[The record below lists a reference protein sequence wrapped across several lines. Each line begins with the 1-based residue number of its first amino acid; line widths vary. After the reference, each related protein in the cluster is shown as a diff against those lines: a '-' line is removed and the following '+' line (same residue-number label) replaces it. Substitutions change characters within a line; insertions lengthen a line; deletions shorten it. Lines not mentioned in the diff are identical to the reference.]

1 MNLTEISLKRPV
13 TVVMF
18 FVCVSVIGLIGGQR
32 LPLESFPDIEFPG
45 LFVQLP
51 YRNST
56 PEEVERRITRPV
68 EEALATLS
76 GVKHVNSDSND
87 NGAQIFVEFAWGEDL
102 GTKGV
107 EARDKIDALRAQL
120 PADLERVL
128 IQKFNASDQPM
139 LVLRISSDGRDLSN
153 AYDMLNR
160 NLKRRIERIEGV
172 SRVELYGVE
181 AKQVRVDLSAEAV
194 AAHGVDLRA
203 LAKTLG
209 EANFALSAG
218 NLVESGSRYYVKPE
232 GRFRSLDEVGDFV
245 VNRTGLRLRDIAE
258 ILYADPVLTYGRHLN
273 QRYAVG
279 LDVYKETGAN
289 LVEVAERTKAEVE
302 RVRQVPEMQGINLI
316 LFNDSAQDVKNSL
329 RDLVEAGCIGA
340 LFSVM
345 VLWLF
350 MSDLRM
356 TLIVALSVP
365 LSLLMTLA
373 AMFFLGFSINVLTL
387 MGLMLSVGMLIDN
400 SVVVTESIAHER
412 LDTSDPVKATLNGV
426 RRVSLA
432 VTLGTL
438 TTSIV
443 FLPNIFGEQNNITVF
458 LSHVAVTICASL
470 VASLLVAVTL
480 IPQLTTRLPASA
492 NRGREWMRRL
502 TRRYVRLLEWTL
514 HHPGKMVIFILALI
528 ITAAVPMS
536 QTKADMFPSG
546 DGTRLFLQYNLNG
559 VFRLAKVEEAVTTIE
574 MYLATHQEELEIE
587 SVYSYYDLE
596 RAFTLL
602 NLKDPEKFERK
613 KSGDQIQEEIRK
625 GLPKIAIGEP
635 SFEEQRGGSGQK
647 LSVQV
652 YGETSEQLKD
662 VGRDVARVLKTLP
675 GIADVRLEQGAE
687 NWEVRVKVDRD
698 RARAQGLSSQQV
710 AEVVAGAMRGTPLK
724 PYRTS
729 QGEIE
734 MILEFRRDDRLDI
747 NALMSLPIIT
757 PSGARV
763 TLGSVAELSEGEV
776 PSVIKR
782 EDRRITANISFSV
795 REGTTADEAQKHVK
809 ETLAGLQFPSG
820 YGWAFGRAFEQEDE
834 DAKVMMINMLLALAC
849 IYIVM
854 AALFESV
861 LAPTAIITG
870 ILFSFIGVYWFFFI
884 TGTTFS
890 FMATIGMLVLMGIV
904 TNNGIVLIERA
915 HQLRDEG
922 LPRERALIQAS
933 SDRLRPILMT
943 AASTV
948 LAMVPLAL
956 GNTTI
961 GGDGPPYY
969 PMARAVIGGL
979 SFATIV
985 SLIVLPTLYLWIE
998 DLGNWGARQWR
1009 RATGQPL
1016 NADEPP
1022 DTGMAAK

>member
-1 MNLTEISLKRPV
+1 MKITELALRRPV
-13 TVVMF
+13 TVAMF
-18 FVCVSVIGLIGGQR
+18 FVCVSVIGVLGGQR
-32 LPLESFPDIEFPG
+32 LPLESLPDIEFPG
-45 LFVQLP
+45 LNINLP

-68 EEALATLS
+68 EEALSTIS
-76 GVKHVNSDSND
+76 GVKHINSDSTE
-87 NGAQIFVEFAWGEDL
+87 NGAQISLNFEWGQDL
-102 GTKGV
+102 ATKGV

-139 LVLRISSDGRDLSN
+139 LVLRISSDGRDLAS

-160 NLKRRIERIEGV
+160 SLKRRIERLEGV

-181 AKQVRVDLSAEAV
+181 ARQVRVELSAEAV
-194 AAHGVDLRA
+194 AAHAVDLRQ
-203 LAKTLG
+203 LAETLG
-209 EANFALSAG
+209 AANFALSAG
-218 NLVESGSRYYVKPE
+218 NLVESGRRYYVKPE
-232 GRFRSLDEVGDFV
+232 GRFDSLEDVSNFV
-245 VNRTGLRLRDIAE
+245 INREGLRLGDIAE
-258 ILYADPVLTYGRHLN
+258 IVHADPVLTYGRHLN

-279 LDVYKETGAN
+279 LNVFKETGAN
-289 LVEVAERTKAEVE
+289 LVEVSDRAKAEVE
-302 RVRQVPEMQGINLI
+302 KIQRLPEMQGINLI

-329 RDLVEAGCIGA
+329 RDLVEAGLIGA
-340 LFSVM
+340 LFSVI

-350 MSDLRM
+350 MRDLKM

-373 AMFFLGFSINVLTL
+373 AMFFLGFSINVLSL

-400 SVVVTESIAHER
+400 SVVVTESIFRER
-412 LDTSDPVKATLNGV
+412 AENPDPRAATLDGV
-426 RRVSLA
+426 SKVGLA
-432 VTLGTL
+432 VVLGTL

-443 FLPNIFGEQNNITVF
+443 FLPNIFGRQNDITVF
-458 LSHVAVTICASL
+458 LAHVALTICVSL
-470 VASLLVAVTL
+470 AASLLVAITL
-480 IPQLTTRLPASA
+480 IPQLTTRIPPGSRIGRAWMDRLSA
-492 NRGREWMRRL
+492 
-502 TRRYVRLLEWTL
+502 RYVRVLEASLRHPARMALL
-514 HHPGKMVIFILALI
+514 VLALLGS
-528 ITAAVPMS
+528 AAIPMS
-536 QTKADMFPSG
+536 QTETDMFPSG
-546 DGTRLFLQYNLNG
+546 DGTRLFIQYNLNS
-559 VFRLAKVEEAVTTIE
+559 VYRLSKVEESVNLVE
-574 MYLATHQEELEIE
+574 GWLNQHKDELEID
-587 SVYSYYDLE
+587 SIYSYYDIE

-602 NLKDPEKFERK
+602 YLKDPKLHERSK
-613 KSGDQIQEEIRK
+613 NGEQIQEIIRK
-625 GLPKIAIGEP
+625 GLPKIAIGDP

-652 YGETSEQLKD
+652 YGETSEQLQD
-662 VGRDVARVLKTLP
+662 VASDVARVLKTLP
-675 GIADVRLEQGAE
+675 GLADVRIEQGAK
-687 NWEVRVKVDRD
+687 NWEVRVRVDRD
-698 RARAQGLSSQQV
+698 RARARGLSSQQV

-729 QGEIE
+729 TGEIE
-734 MILEFRRDDRLDI
+734 MILQFRRADRLDLE
-747 NALMSLPIIT
+747 ALMSLPIIT
-757 PSGARV
+757 PAGERV
-763 TLGSVAELSEGEV
+763 TLGTVAQLSEGEV

-782 EDRRITANISFSV
+782 EDRRISISVSFSM
-795 REGTTADEAQKHVK
+795 REGVTAEDAQKRV
-809 ETLAGLQFPSG
+809 EQTLSQLQFPSG
-820 YGWAFGRAFEQEDE
+820 YGWAFGRAFEEEDE
-834 DAKVMMINMLLALAC
+834 EMQVMMTNMLLALAC

-870 ILFSFIGVYWFFFI
+870 ILFSFVGVYWFFFL

-904 TNNGIVLIERA
+904 VNNGIVLIERA
-915 HQLRDEG
+915 HQLRAQG

-933 SDRLRPILMT
+933 HDRLRPILMT

-956 GNTTI
+956 GGTTV

-979 SFATIV
+979 TFATLV
-985 SLIVLPTLYLWIE
+985 SLVMLPSLYLWIE

-1009 RATGQPL
+1009 RAMGVPL
-1016 NADEPP
+1016 Q
-1022 DTGMAAK
+1022 AAEGKGLAER